1 MEHQRTACHDA
12 HMTKRIGILVFDDV
26 DLLDVGGPY
35 EVFLTAG
42 RLRTRAGLAEPFE
55 ILTIGPDTGPVVAY
69 GGIGLVPSHDV
80 AGAGRLDVVVVP
92 GAVAIDEV
100 ANRPAVREAV
110 AELLTG
116 SELVSSVCTGSFLL
130 ADAGALD
137 GIDWTTHWEDV
148 GVLAERLG
156 STRGVVAAWVDAG
169 SVVTGGGLSN
179 GIGMALHLVD
189 RLEDRD
195 LALATARQID
205 FRWDPNG
212 SNVVGSGD

>member
-1 MEHQRTACHDA
+1 
-12 HMTKRIGILVFDDV
+12 
-26 DLLDVGGPY
+26 
-35 EVFLTAG
+35 
-42 RLRTRAGLAEPFE
+42 
-55 ILTIGPDTGPVVAY
+55 
-69 GGIGLVPSHDV
+69 
-80 AGAGRLDVVVVP
+80 
-92 GAVAIDEV
+92 
-100 ANRPAVREAV
+100 
-110 AELLTG
+110 
-116 SELVSSVCTGSFLL
+116 LVSSVCTGSFLL